1 MTTRQ
6 PHPLDPHDKAPLDE
20 QDLARR
26 DRLLIQLRGSLAQ
39 RRRRRRAL
47 HASALAGV
55 LSAAGAIF
63 FLSNPRPTPTPTPT
77 LIVDQPAPVG
87 LQIRYVHTDPALPDK
102 LAATKPRTTIELA
115 DDQQLADLLRR
126 AGSPGLIRVGGR
138 VLLSS
143 EASPVPPIPSD
154 PPAVPHSQ
162 SGTAPDP
169 NQTRA

>member
-26 DRLLIQLRGSLAQ
+26 NRLLIQLRGSLAQ
-39 RRRRRRAL
+39 RRRHRRAL
-47 HASALAGV
+47 HTSALAGV
-55 LSAAGAIF
+55 LSAVGAIF
-63 FLSNPRPTPTPTPT
+63 FLSNPLPTRTPT
-77 LIVDQPAPVG
+77 LIIDQPSPVG

-102 LAATKPRTTIELA
+102 LAVTKPRTRIELA

-143 EASPVPPIPSD
+143 EASPVTPIPSD

-162 SGTAPDP
+162 SGPAPDA
-169 NQTRA
+169 NKTRA